1 MKVNGSAASSAAA
14 RSRGAGRPIADG
26 FAPSSGGEAD
36 ATAPAARTTAM
47 SAVAS
52 LDALLALQETS
63 TPMERRRRAVR
74 RAGRILDALDALHL
88 AVLDPEGPDDTALSQ
103 LQGAVREARGD
114 TEDAGL
120 DALLE
125 QIEIRAAVE
134 MAKRETG
141 ALA

>member
-1 MKVNGSAASSAAA
+1 MKVNGSASPTAAA
-14 RSRGAGRPIADG
+14 GRGASRPVAGG
-26 FAPSSGGEAD
+26 FAPSAGAPAED
-36 ATAPAARTTAM
+36 AAPAARASAA

-63 TPMERRRRAVR
+63 TPLERRRRAVR
-74 RAGRILDALDALHL
+74 RAGRILDALDELHL
-88 AVLDPEGPDDTALSQ
+88 AVLDPEALDGVALQQ

-134 MAKRETG
+134 MAKREMRPP
-141 ALA
+141 A